1 MTEGPVPHIFDSE
14 TLRARL
20 RDHNVVVF
28 QITSGLVQS
37 GVLALAAV
45 VLIDIFYAERDQA
58 VLLSLWLGAFVFAVL
73 AFQRQLYLP
82 VATPRGGVSD
92 VWPLML
98 MGLAQFVSFACLSPR
113 ANGVAPW
120 GIWYFS
126 STASAIMGLAAVYQA
141 LRFATLDDYAPDVK
155 QVGRQFAAWLK
166 RDLVELVIVVAVSV
180 LLCVIVASQA
190 LSEVVLE
197 WLTVAV
203 AWVTIVGNAWLVHRD
218 GRRFWEL
225 YSAVYKLPSSATNPP
240 ESPAH

>member
-1 MTEGPVPHIFDSE
+1 MTEGPVPHIFDGE

-45 VLIDIFYAERDQA
+45 VLIDIFYADRDQA
-58 VLLSLWLGAFVFAVL
+58 VLFSLWLGAFMFAVL

-98 MGLAQFVSFACLSPR
+98 LGLAQFVSFACLSPR

-126 STASAIMGLAAVYQA
+126 STASAIMGLAAVSQA

-155 QVGRQFAAWLK
+155 EVGRQFARWLK
-166 RDLVELVIVVAVSV
+166 RDVVELVIVVAVSV

-190 LSEVVLE
+190 LSEAVLE
-197 WLTVAV
+197 WLSIGV
-203 AWVTIVGNAWLVHRD
+203 AWVMIVGNAWLVRRD
-218 GRRFWEL
+218 GQRFREL
-225 YSAVYKLPSSATNPP
+225 YANVYAMPSPTKASSEPP
-240 ESPAH
+240 PA

>member
-203 AWVTIVGNAWLVHRD
+203 AWVTIVGNAWLVRRD

-225 YSAVYKLPSSATNPP
+225 YSAVYKLPSLATNLP
-240 ESPAH
+240 ESPPH